1 MFLFSLICLLAMSS
15 QLKVVIIGAGIA
27 GLSAASKL
35 HKSGKFDVCVLE
47 ARERVGG
54 RIHTGKVGENTVEFG
69 AGWIHGTIDNPIFD
83 LACDLKLL
91 HKSDLDKKWVNE
103 DSREKPQITTSP
115 LKQCVDDQLLT
126 EVWNVFDQLISETE
140 DIQKMRNFTKDFTD
154 SKMSVGEYLRQ
165 GFESYLDLCTSDTP
179 AIKKLKRILF
189 SFFEEREC
197 SNTGSNSLY
206 DLNLEDFGEYIYLDG
221 SGSCPVPGGYDKIAK
236 ALEAELKSGC
246 VCYGHEVMQINWMVS
261 SEPDPLPKSHPVKIL
276 CRNGKTFDADHVIVT
291 VSLGILKEKH
301 STLFCP
307 ALPTDKIT
315 AIQNLGFGY
324 VGKIFLEFEKPFW
337 HADEYALPLLWE
349 DKENCKIESEMESCP
364 WLHRLYSF
372 YTTRPGS
379 NVLQAW
385 FQGDEALHIERTPPQ
400 IVGEQCLAAIK
411 KCTTLKSLPSIVNV
425 DRTQWAINPWTRG
438 SYSFLSKAASGS
450 DFDILASPL
459 PYESAGS
466 KKVPALQLLFAGEAT
481 HRQFYGTVHG
491 AYLTG
496 VREAERLLIH
506 IDCSNST

>member
-1 MFLFSLICLLAMSS
+1 MSS
-15 QLKVVIIGAGIA
+15 KPKVVIIGAGIA

-47 ARERVGG
+47 ASERVGG
-54 RIHTGKVGENTVEFG
+54 RIHTGKIGENTVEFG

-91 HKSDLDKKWVNE
+91 HKSDFDKKWMNE
-103 DSREKPQITTSP
+103 NSREKPQITTSP

-126 EVWNVFDQLISETE
+126 EVWNVFDKLYLETE
-140 DIQKMRNFTKDFTD
+140 DIQKMRNFTKGITD
-154 SKMSVGEYLRQ
+154 SKMSVGEYMRQ
-165 GFESYLDLCTSDTP
+165 GFESYLDSCTSDTP
-179 AIKKLKRILF
+179 ANKKLKCNLF
-189 SFFEEREC
+189 SYFEEREC
-197 SNTGSNSLY
+197 NNAACNSLD
-206 DLNLEDFGEYIYLDG
+206 DLNLEDFGDYINLDG
-221 SGSCPVPGGYDKIAK
+221 SGSCPVPGGYDKITK
-236 ALEAELKSGC
+236 ALAAELKSDC
-246 VCYGHEVMQINWMVS
+246 VCFGHEVTQINWVAS
-261 SEPDPLPKSHPVKIL
+261 IKSDLLPSSHPVKIL
-276 CRNGKTFDADHVIVT
+276 CRNGTTFNADHVIVT

-307 ALPTDKIT
+307 ALPTEKLT

-324 VGKIFLEFEKPFW
+324 VGRIFLEFEAPFW
-337 HADEYALPLLWE
+337 HSDEYNLPLIWE
-349 DKENCKIESEMESCP
+349 NKENCKIESEMAGCP
-364 WLHRLYSF
+364 WVHRLYSF
-372 YTTRPGS
+372 FTTRPGS

-400 IVGEQCLAAIK
+400 ILGEQCLAAIK

-438 SYSFLSKAASGS
+438 SYSFLSKAASAS

-466 KKVPALQLLFAGEAT
+466 KKVPAFQLLFAGEAT
-481 HRQFYGTVHG
+481 HRQCYGTVHG

-496 VREAERLLIH
+496 VREAERLLKH
-506 IDCSNST
+506 FYCSNST